1 MALEIKKLAD
11 HVGVEVKGVD
21 ASKPFD
27 EETLKTVYKA
37 WVDHSVLVL
46 KGQDLTPQ
54 QFVEFSRQFGKPI
67 EQNLKH
73 LNVDGCPELAFI
85 SSEDR
90 DIHGTGKRI
99 VRGTSWHTDHSYAD
113 IPPKATMLYGIDIP
127 SKGGDTQFVNMYA
140 AYDALSEDMKSFI
153 KGRRVLHVYQA
164 SRAPRKMG
172 VRTKDQEESSPG
184 TWQPLVRQNPDTGR
198 KALYLN
204 AMRMEEVEGLS
215 EKESTDLL
223 NELLVHCDQLQFQ
236 YSHKWRKG
244 DVLIWDNRA
253 TLHQGSAGFDPSE
266 RRYLHR
272 VMLQGEEPVLA
283 N

>member
-99 VRGTSWHTDHSYAD
+99 VRGTSWPRAAEVNCVSPPHSTHCPRKNAAD
-113 IPPKATMLYGIDIP
+113 WPACGP
-127 SKGGDTQFVNMYA
+127 SM
-140 AYDALSEDMKSFI
+140 
-153 KGRRVLHVYQA
+153 H
-164 SRAPRKMG
+164 SRAAAARGP
-172 VRTKDQEESSPG
+172 
-184 TWQPLVRQNPDTGR
+184 W
-198 KALYLN
+198 
-204 AMRMEEVEGLS
+204 
-215 EKESTDLL
+215 
-223 NELLVHCDQLQFQ
+223 
-236 YSHKWRKG
+236 
-244 DVLIWDNRA
+244 
-253 TLHQGSAGFDPSE
+253 
-266 RRYLHR
+266 
-272 VMLQGEEPVLA
+272 
-283 N
+283 